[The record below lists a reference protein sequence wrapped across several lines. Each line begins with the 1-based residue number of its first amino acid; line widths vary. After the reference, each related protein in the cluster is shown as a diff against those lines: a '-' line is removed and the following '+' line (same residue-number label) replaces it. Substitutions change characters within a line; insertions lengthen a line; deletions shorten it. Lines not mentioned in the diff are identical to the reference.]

1 MNLGKDR
8 PLWQFKWHLVII
20 YIALIAMVLLAV
32 LAAIF
37 LTPKEGGKILL
48 LLWLLATLTLLAT
61 AILILSKTLKILS
74 CLAENGDKLEKVT
87 EMLDKNRSV
96 LTQINQNTRLSEA
109 AKAIAFRDAEMQSL
123 REAVFDKLQQ
133 QDFDTAYEIIDEIA
147 RHVEYKNLAEQ
158 LHTQANNYRD
168 ASDAE
173 RVNQVIS
180 HIEKLFE
187 SSQWAKASA
196 QIERLI
202 RDFPK
207 SENAKAMRQKLL
219 DKKEERKKI
228 LLNAWD
234 DAVKRQATDRSLE
247 ILRELD
253 LYLTPNEGLAL
264 QEAARDVF
272 RTKLH
277 NLGVQFSL
285 AVSGKQWEK
294 AIGAGQ
300 QIIRDFPNSRMAE
313 EIREKWDIL
322 KQKVAQQSS

>member
-1 MNLGKDR
+1 MGFGKDR
-8 PLWQFKWHLVII
+8 TSGRFILRFVVILV
-20 YIALIAMVLLAV
+20 ALIAVLLLILLASTLDFTWRIAALML
-32 LAAIF
+32 LAAIV
-37 LTPKEGGKILL
+37 LM
-48 LLWLLATLTLLAT
+48 
-61 AILILSKTLKILS
+61 LSKTLKIPAS
-74 CLAENGDKLEKVT
+74 IAENNAKLEKAT
-87 EMLDKNRSV
+87 EMLEKNRSV
-96 LTQINQNTRLSEA
+96 LTQISQNTRLSES
-109 AKAIAFRDAEMQSL
+109 AKAITFRDAEEQTL

-133 QDFDTAYEIIDEIA
+133 QDFDAAYEIIDEIA
-147 RHVEYKNLAEQ
+147 RHIEYRSLAE
-158 LHTQANNYRD
+158 LLRTQADNYRD
-168 ASDAE
+168 ATDAE
-173 RVNQVIS
+173 RVNQVIA

-187 SSQWAKASA
+187 SSQWTKASS

-202 RDFPK
+202 RDYPK
-207 SENAKAMRQKLL
+207 SENARAMRQRLL

-234 DAVKRQATDRSLE
+234 DAVKRQATDRGLE

-294 AIGAGQ
+294 AFEAGQ

-322 KQKVAQQSS
+322 KQKVTQKGN